1 MSLRGFFKEDA
12 PESSTRL
19 VMVLCAVTG
28 CIIGLA
34 ACAFAFKYH
43 DSTGGI
49 AALFVGA
56 TGFIASGAVAI
67 ALRTRKGKEPGD
79 DK

>member
-1 MSLRGFFKEDA
+1 MSFRDFFREDTQQ
-12 PESSTRL
+12 SSTRL

-28 CIIGLA
+28 CVIGLA

-49 AALFVGA
+49 TALFVGA

>member
-1 MSLRGFFKEDA
+1 MSFRGFFKEDA

-19 VMVLCAVTG
+19 VMILCAATG
-28 CIIGLA
+28 CVIGLA
-34 ACAFAFKYH
+34 ACGFAYRH
-43 DSTGGI
+43 PDSTSSI